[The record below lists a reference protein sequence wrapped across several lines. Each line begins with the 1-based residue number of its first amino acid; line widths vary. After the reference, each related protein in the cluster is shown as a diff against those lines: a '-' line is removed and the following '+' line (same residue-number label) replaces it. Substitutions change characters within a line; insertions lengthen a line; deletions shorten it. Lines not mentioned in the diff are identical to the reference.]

1 MKRHLFSTVT
11 VALLLTTL
19 ACNSS
24 TPDVTRFTSPNGDL
38 SIKVTTLFSEQD
50 PEYGTVY
57 CSLFCDD
64 KLLMDGISLGIA
76 TNRQDYSSKLK
87 PVSVGA
93 LKTVRHD
100 YTMLTGKRSRC
111 KNAGYERRYAFVN
124 PQGKQLYIIMRAY
137 NDGFAFKY
145 EIPAAEEGEVILSES
160 TVYPIKDGTKRW
172 IQPHTG
178 GGYEEFYPLATDG
191 ISRSWRD
198 KNKWSYPALVQSVED
213 DELFMLITE
222 SNIRRNHC
230 GSYLNNSQ
238 NTDMYQVTLFSQDQ
252 PVENGWQSPWR
263 LFISGELDN
272 IVESTLVTDLADPAK
287 FTDTDWIQPGN
298 VSWIYW
304 AYNHGSQE
312 FSIIKEYIDLA
323 INMKWPYMLIDAE
336 WDVMRDG
343 NIEQAL
349 AYATENGI
357 KPLLWYNSGTNWA
370 GPNSGAPTP
379 WYRLNGKEDR
389 IKEFAWLKDHGVAG
403 VKIDFFR
410 PDQMETMNYYLDLIE
425 DAANAHLMANFHGGT
440 IPRGWQRTYP
450 NLMTFEAVYGAE
462 WYNNG
467 PTLTTRAA
475 CHNATLPFTR
485 NVIGSMDYTPG
496 TFTDSQHKH
505 ITTNCHELALQILF
519 ESGLQHRP
527 DRPSAYYNLP
537 EEVSRL
543 LTELPTAWDD
553 TKFISGYPGQDVVL
567 ARRKGNVWY
576 IAGINGTDSQK
587 DIELDLEDIGKLAK
601 IGSNIT
607 LFSDKTDGFNIK
619 QTTIRELGGSEK
631 EVCIQLE
638 PRGGF
643 VAVFTNKK

>member
-1 MKRHLFSTVT
+1 MKRHLLSTVT

-19 ACNSS
+19 ACNNR

-379 WYRLNGKEDR
+379 WYRLNSKEDR